1 MVSIRPHLWYH
12 ENALEAAEFYASLLP
27 DSRIDKVHAAPPGA
41 GPEGTFPIPEGAPFF
56 VEFTLVGM
64 PVAAIAAGPDL
75 TLTDAFSFLLE
86 VDTQEEVDHYWAAL
100 TADGGSEG
108 PCGWCRDRF
117 GLSWQ
122 VVPRGVNE
130 LTMGADAASTRARE
144 AMFAMTKLDLPA
156 LQAAYDGEPAPA

>member
-12 ENALEAAEFYASLLP
+12 DNALEAAEFYASLLP
-27 DSRIDKVHAAPPGA
+27 DSHIDAVHTAPPGA
-41 GPEGTFPIPEGAPFF
+41 APADATQVPEGAPFF

-86 VDTQEEVDHYWAAL
+86 VDTQEEVDRYWAAL
-100 TADGGSEG
+100 TADGGAEG

-122 VVPRGVNE
+122 VVPRGANE
-130 LTMGADAASTRARE
+130 LTMGADEASARARN

-156 LQAAYDGEPAPA
+156 LRAAYEGTPATA